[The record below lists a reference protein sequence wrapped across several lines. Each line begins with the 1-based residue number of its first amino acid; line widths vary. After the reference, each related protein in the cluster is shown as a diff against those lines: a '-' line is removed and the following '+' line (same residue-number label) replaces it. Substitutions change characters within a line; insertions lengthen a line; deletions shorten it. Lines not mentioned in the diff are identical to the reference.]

1 MQKALSIL
9 AQICSIILHP
19 LLMPTYGIILF
30 FMDAIKV
37 YENIPTS
44 FQFAAI
50 AGTVLITLVIP
61 AVIIFTLWKT
71 KRIDS
76 LHIDKAEQRTKPYAY
91 TIVAYIFWMYFI
103 MVILQLPML
112 IITISIC
119 AIMTLLAVIVI
130 NRIWKISAHLTGI
143 GGLLGGICTYALYAE
158 NIPYSLMFWVLMLAL
173 VLMYARL
180 YLNAHSPLQV
190 VGGFLLGLFCVFLPN
205 LLLIYA

>member
-119 AIMTLLAVIVI
+119 VIMTLFAVIVI

-143 GGLLGGICTYALYAE
+143 GGLLGGICTYSLYAE

>member
-119 AIMTLLAVIVI
+119 AIMTLFAVIVI

>member
-1 MQKALSIL
+1 
-9 AQICSIILHP
+9 
-19 LLMPTYGIILF
+19 MPTYGIILF

-50 AGTVLITLVIP
+50 AGTALITLVIP
-61 AVIIFTLWKT
+61 AAIIFTLWKT

>member
-50 AGTVLITLVIP
+50 AGTALITLVIP